1 MVSALY
7 AVLGALLLVKF
18 SFDVVRLR
26 TQYHVGYGDGGFSE
40 LQVAIRVHGNA
51 VEYVPDWP
59 HFAVIYGDERRSDL
73 DGARLRDFID
83 CRATDALLGFS
94 SPRLL
99 LAPLRH
105 ERHLVRVVAN
115 GAGQSLV
122 YALGVGFLPPLAHNT
137 PFSFFRV

>member
-51 VEYVPDWP
+51 VEYVPIGL
-59 HFAVIYGDERRSDL
+59 HL
-73 DGARLRDFID
+73 K
-83 CRATDALLGFS
+83 TMN
-94 SPRLL
+94 
-99 LAPLRH
+99 
-105 ERHLVRVVAN
+105 HLVDVHLSPHQIINR
-115 GAGQSLV
+115 
-122 YALGVGFLPPLAHNT
+122 GFPQGT
-137 PFSFFRV
+137 IQ